1 MPDLVP
7 AGARVRVGDIN
18 TRAPYTVAYESIT
31 TTTTPVTTTTPQA
44 AITTDPVNFRN
55 GRAYRVSYRG
65 GMSSNNLGQ
74 QGSVLIARGTAAG
87 PAILNS
93 QRIPCADGQA
103 GTVGFYFENIVVNNT
118 GLDITTVLVGTY
130 QMVYQTAGTNAGTVA
145 IFGSSATPAYLE
157 VIEIGPASDFPNAT
171 PL

>member
-18 TRAPYTVAYESIT
+18 ARAPYTVAYESIT
-31 TTTTPVTTTTPQA
+31 TTTAAITSTTPTA
-44 AITTDPVNFRN
+44 AITTDPLTFRN

-74 QGSVLIARGTAAG
+74 QGSVLVTRGTATG

-93 QRIPCADGQA
+93 QRIQCADGQA
-103 GTVGFYFENIVVNNT
+103 GTVGFYFENVVVNNT
-118 GLDITTVLVGTY
+118 GLDVVTALVGTY
-130 QMVYQTAGTNAGTVA
+130 QMVYQTAGTNTGTVA
-145 IFGSSATPAYLE
+145 VFGSSATPAYLE
-157 VIEIGPASDFPNAT
+157 VVDIGPAADYPNAT